1 MRERLLSALTWAAA
15 GAVVPV
21 ALLHFVG
28 KREAHLSSDVHFWAV
43 MLSAFA
49 ATGAAV
55 ALTAVGARRSDG
67 RVVLVATAFSA
78 MAALLAVHGLA
89 TPGQLVDQNGLGA
102 LTGGITLPVGGAIL
116 ALTAVPGLWRTLRIS
131 TLIWLQAALLAAI
144 VTVSTIGL
152 VVPSLV
158 PGVPETMSVAA
169 LALLAVGLAFFVTVC
184 LRACRT
190 WLLTRRRADL
200 VVVVG
205 IVWLSAALVP
215 ALTQSYQELGWWLGH
230 SFEVIGIGFV
240 GAVVAWDLHR
250 TAQSRTL
257 LGDLQARQ
265 LVSAE
270 EAFLGSHVR
279 ALVLKLQE
287 KDVYTEGHTRRVA
300 LLAVGLGEHLGR
312 PAHQLRALAAGALLH
327 DIGKL
332 SIPDDVLTKPAS
344 LTPEE
349 LELIREHP
357 ARGERLLGELRRL
370 PARRSPA
377 RPGAPRAARPKRVPR
392 RRRRGEPR
400 PRRAHSRRLR
410 CLRRARLDA
419 AVSRRLDA
427 RSSARADSQAG
438 AAFDARCVQALA
450 QVISRPEA
458 RPKRL
463 TQPPTR
469 SSSPLPCPRHPSAP
483 EHPHGLRERPRPDR
497 SAAITETEDHLG
509 WRACRSSLRKRPVRL
524 IPASGRCRRWQP
536 AIPAP

>member
-28 KREAHLSSDVHFWAV
+28 KQEANLSGDVHFWAV

-55 ALTAVGARRSDG
+55 ALTAVGARRGDG

-89 TPGQLVDQNGLGA
+89 TPGQLVGRNGLGA

-116 ALTAVPGLWRTLRIS
+116 ALTAVPALWRRLRTS
-131 TLIWLQAALLAAI
+131 TLIWLQAALLTAI
-144 VTVSTIGL
+144 VALSAAGL
-152 VVPSLV
+152 LVPSLV

-169 LALLAVGLAFFVTVC
+169 LALLGIGLVFFATVC

-200 VVVVG
+200 VVVLG
-205 IVWLSAALVP
+205 IVWLAAALVP

-230 SFEVIGIGFV
+230 GFEVIGIAFV

-257 LGDLQARQ
+257 LGDLRAAQ

-287 KDVYTEGHTRRVA
+287 KDIYTEGHTRRVA
-300 LLAVGLGEHLGR
+300 LLAVGLGEHLGL
-312 PAHQLRALAAGALLH
+312 PPHQLRALAAGALLH

-332 SIPDDVLTKPAS
+332 SIPDEVLKKPSS

-349 LELIREHP
+349 LALVREHP
-357 ARGERLLGELRRL
+357 ARGERLLGELGGFSSTVRRL
-370 PARRSPA
+370 
-377 RPGAPRAARPKRVPR
+377 V
-392 RRRRGEPR
+392 RGHHE
-400 PRRAHSRRLR
+400 
-410 CLRRARLDA
+410 RLDGSGYPDG
-419 AVSRRLDA
+419 AV
-427 RSSARADSQAG
+427 ADSLELDVRILAVCDVYDALVSTRAYRSAWTHEAALELIRSESG
-438 AAFDARCVQALA
+438 TAFDPRCVQALER
-450 QVISRPEA
+450 VLSRPDA
-458 RPKRL
+458 RAGETEPAAVEVAK
-463 TQPPTR
+463 
-469 SSSPLPCPRHPSAP
+469 PSAAP
-483 EHPHGLRERPRPDR
+483 QAMPLLPSIPTIYASDPGRIVRP
-497 SAAITETEDHLG
+497 
-509 WRACRSSLRKRPVRL
+509 
-524 IPASGRCRRWQP
+524 Q
-536 AIPAP
+536 